1 MPARRYTFVIADRNS
16 GVVRQATI
24 SLRPAI
30 AIVLGIFS
38 LPVLIGLGAR
48 WSALVELDVLQL
60 TNTSLETENASYR
73 TATQELT
80 TQIESLQAAVADL
93 GARSALDPRAA
104 RALERLPSVVKS
116 TAAGGTTG
124 PMPTAMLSSSMTSPE
139 DTFGV
144 LRRLLEGLESR
155 LRLVQKDVEQRQA
168 LANATPSVWPVY
180 GWLSGGFGA
189 RSDPFTGE
197 TGFHRGLDIS
207 ADKGQGVYATAAG
220 KVDLAGYSGDYGNL
234 IVLNHGYGLTTRY
247 GHLSRFAVK
256 AGDDVKKGDL
266 IGYVGSTGR
275 ATGSHLHYEVLSNG
289 KLVNPLRL
297 LTANPR

>member
-1 MPARRYTFVIADRNS
+1 MRARRYTFVIADRS
-16 GVVRQATI
+16 TGVVRQLTL

-30 AIVLGIFS
+30 AGVLAVLS

-48 WSALVELDVLQL
+48 WSALVEIDVLRQDKA
-60 TNTSLETENASYR
+60 SLEIENASYR
-73 TATQELT
+73 TATDELT
-80 TQIESLQAAVADL
+80 TQIQALQTAVSDL
-93 GARSALDPRAA
+93 GARATLDPRAA
-104 RALERLPSVVKS
+104 KAMDQLSPLVKRN
-116 TAAGGTTG
+116 AAGGSTE
-124 PMPTAMLSSSMTSPE
+124 PMSTMFSSSMTSPE
-139 DTFGV
+139 DTFGL
-144 LRRLLEGLESR
+144 LRGLLEGLESR
-155 LRLVQKDVEQRQA
+155 LRVVQKDVERRQA
-168 LANATPSVWPVY
+168 RANATPSVWPVY
-180 GWLSGGFGA
+180 GWLSGSFGR

-197 TGFHRGLDIS
+197 AGFHRGLDIS
-207 ADKGQGVYATAAG
+207 ADKGQPVYATAAG

-256 AGDDVKKGDL
+256 LGAPVKKGDI

-275 ATGSHLHYEVLSNG
+275 STGSHLHYEVLSNG

>member
-1 MPARRYTFVIADRNS
+1 LRPRRYTFVIADRNS

-24 SLRPAI
+24 SLRPTI
-30 AIVLGIFS
+30 AIVFSILS

-48 WSALVELDVLQL
+48 WSALAEIQVLRVS
-60 TNTSLETENASYR
+60 NTSLEIENTSYR
-73 TATQELT
+73 TATEELT
-80 TQIESLQAAVADL
+80 TQIQALQSAVTDL
-93 GARSALDPRAA
+93 SARSALDPRAA
-104 RALERLPSVVKS
+104 RALERLPAVLKS
-116 TAAGGTTG
+116 NQSAGGTSD
-124 PMPTAMLSSSMTSPE
+124 PSPTAMLSSSVTSPE

-144 LRRLLEGLESR
+144 LRNLLEGLESR
-155 LRLVQKDVEQRQA
+155 LRVVQKDVEKRQA

-180 GWLSGGFGA
+180 GWLTGGFGM

-197 TGFHRGLDIS
+197 AGFHKGLDIS
-207 ADKGQGVYATAAG
+207 ADKGQSVYATAEGTVESAS
-220 KVDLAGYSGDYGNL
+220 YSGDYGNL

-256 AGDDVKKGDL
+256 PGDSVKKGDI

-275 ATGSHLHYEVLSNG
+275 STGSHLHYEVLSNG

-297 LTANPR
+297 LANPR